1 MEIDD
6 LFVNQ
11 LFPNSDFIHY
21 NPFPGDQELGY
32 LRETPYGEIFDVL
45 LSSATATNLASYPV
59 ILLAGDITFD
69 APFISTLEQALQS
82 GTRVLMQSA
91 HQAALGTAFTTL
103 TNAGYVEVLPLWTNS
118 VTGRP
123 AAIPNWRLAQ
133 LDNTCLP
140 VTVSG
145 DPIQYSINRNA
156 AGWVVELV
164 HDNGVWKNPTSAA
177 IVTNTD
183 VAMVTLEPGVPIAKA
198 SLWQIDTK
206 GNPADVDL
214 NYTGGPLTVPVG
226 AGQSVYVQFT
236 LAPFPVPPISPRVST
251 IPMP

>member
-118 VTGRP
+118 VRQSLRLLMNRSFPLPILPIP
-123 AAIPNWRLAQ
+123 APPRQ
-133 LDNTCLP
+133 
-140 VTVSG
+140 S
-145 DPIQYSINRNA
+145 PI
-156 AGWVVELV
+156 G
-164 HDNGVWKNPTSAA
+164 SA
-177 IVTNTD
+177 
-183 VAMVTLEPGVPIAKA
+183 
-198 SLWQIDTK
+198 
-206 GNPADVDL
+206 
-214 NYTGGPLTVPVG
+214 
-226 AGQSVYVQFT
+226 
-236 LAPFPVPPISPRVST
+236 
-251 IPMP
+251 